1 MSYDFPAVTRE
12 EIAAGPA
19 NIWRYK
25 ALLPVPDDIEQ
36 SRNMEPGFTRL
47 LKADNL
53 GAALGIDNLW
63 VKDDSTNPTNSFK
76 DRVVACALSAALEL
90 HAKVFACPSTGN
102 LANAVAA
109 AGARAGIKTV
119 VFIPSN
125 LEKPKQ
131 VNSAV
136 YTDRLVAVDGNYDD
150 VNKLASEIAGEEEG
164 WAFVNVNVRPFYA
177 EGSKTL
183 GYEIAEQ
190 LGWRIPEQIVI
201 PVASGSQ
208 LTKVDKAFQELITLG
223 LVEDTPYKMYGAQAT
238 GCSPVSVAYKAG
250 VDAIRPVKP
259 DTIAKSL
266 AIGNPADG
274 IYVLD
279 ICRAS
284 GGAVE
289 DITDDEV
296 REAIVLLAR
305 TEGIFTE
312 TAGGTTVGVLKK
324 LVETGQL
331 DTCLETV
338 VINTG
343 MGLKTL
349 DAVADHVGAAPPS
362 TRRTMPS
369 SPPASSER
377 AAHPTTEI
385 PQPAKERR
393 GSLGPHPHHP
403 AHLHRR
409 RVRGERLGR
418 HPRRGARRPRRQLRG
433 DQGPHP
439 RRGGQP
445 ATLRQRLRRQRRRAV
460 PRRPRD
466 GDARRHPGLG
476 HPRRRRRLTEPPRR
490 PPRHSARTSITAALP
505 RESIRTSAT
514 APSRSACSSRRPCPA
529 AGRSSRCRTGSASRS
544 RRRSGSRP

>member
-1 MSYDFPAVTRE
+1 MSAVVTESDCSAQTPGSTAPAGPREGAFGNATGLTCRECGHHVALGPHYACPECFGPLEIAYAFPAVTRE
-12 EIAAGPA
+12 QIEAGPR

-25 ALLPVPDDIEQ
+25 ALLPVPTDIET
-36 SRNMEPGFTRL
+36 SPNTEPGFTRL

-53 GAALGIDNLW
+53 GAALGIEKLW

-76 DRVVACALSAALEL
+76 DRVVACALSAAREFGS
-90 HAKVFACPSTGN
+90 KVFACPSTGN

-125 LEKPKQ
+125 LEQPKQ
-131 VNSAV
+131 VNSAIF
-136 YTDRLVAVDGNYDD
+136 TDSLVAVDGNYDD
-150 VNKLASEIAGEEEG
+150 VNRLASEIAGEEDG

-190 LGWRIPEQIVI
+190 LGWRLPDQVVI

-208 LTKVDKAFQELITLG
+208 LTKVHKAFQELIKLG
-223 LVEDTPYKMYGAQAT
+223 LVEDKPYKVFGAQAT

-250 VDAIRPVKP
+250 TDAIRPVKP

-279 ICRAS
+279 ICRDT

-289 DITDDEV
+289 DITDEEV
-296 REAIVLLAR
+296 RAGIVLLAR

-312 TAGGTTVGVLKK
+312 TAGGTTVGVTKK

-331 DTCLETV
+331 DPTLETV

-343 MGLKTL
+343 HGLKTL
-349 DAVADHVGAAPPS
+349 DAVSGSVGPAA
-362 TRRTMPS
+362 TI
-369 SPPASSER
+369 A
-377 AAHPTTEI
+377 PTYD
-385 PQPAKERR
+385 AFK
-393 GSLGPHPHHP
+393 
-403 AHLHRR
+403 
-409 RVRGERLGR
+409 
-418 HPRRGARRPRRQLRG
+418 
-433 DQGPHP
+433 
-439 RRGGQP
+439 
-445 ATLRQRLRRQRRRAV
+445 AT
-460 PRRPRD
+460 
-466 GDARRHPGLG
+466 GLG
-476 HPRRRRRLTEPPRR
+476 
-490 PPRHSARTSITAALP
+490 
-505 RESIRTSAT
+505 
-514 APSRSACSSRRPCPA
+514 
-529 AGRSSRCRTGSASRS
+529 
-544 RRRSGSRP
+544 